1 MPFTIHA
8 ETIDSVTGK
17 HGPGTGT
24 LTGTAETRVEAIAKA
39 RSFREMGFD
48 VLVVTD
54 SYGKVIPKEEIDADR
69 T

>member
-1 MPFTIHA
+1 MPFTIRA
-8 ETIDSVTGK
+8 ETTASVTGK

-24 LTGTAETRVEAIAKA
+24 LTGTAETRIEAIATA

-54 SYGKVIPKEEIDADR
+54 SDGQVIPKEEIDADR